1 MGPDAAVTGLTEASW
16 QAKACPTG
24 NSMSQLTEHDGR
36 DGTGRAL
43 PAIVVESLPRATYR
57 LKLDT
62 EQEVIAHTAGAT
74 VTNFVRL
81 RPGDKV
87 EVEISPRDRTRGRIT
102 RLLND

>member
-1 MGPDAAVTGLTEASW
+1 
-16 QAKACPTG
+16 
-24 NSMSQLTEHDGR
+24 MSQLTEPDTRDSGGR
-36 DGTGRAL
+36 GV

-62 EQEVIAHTAGAT
+62 EQEVIAHTAGAA

-81 RPGDKV
+81 RPGDRV

-102 RLLND
+102 RLLKS